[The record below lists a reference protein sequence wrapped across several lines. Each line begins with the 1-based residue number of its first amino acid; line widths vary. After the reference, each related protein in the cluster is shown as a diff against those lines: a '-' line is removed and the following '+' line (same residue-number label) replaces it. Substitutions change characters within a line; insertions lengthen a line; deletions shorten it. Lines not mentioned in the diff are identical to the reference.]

1 MRSIEIV
8 KNAVRFTV
16 ELVMGFVAVVV
27 FLLYTVGFWVYVVYG
42 Q

>member
-16 ELVMGFVAVVV
+16 NLVMGLVAVVV